1 MIHLKQNSI
10 SAITSF
16 LLVLLL
22 ASTVAIAAGSDEKEP
37 EQSPEAKKQETL
49 QKATEH
55 YNKGVG
61 HMTTAKE
68 KAEIAD
74 STFAFNYRAT
84 SDAKA
89 KREYEKAVGE
99 FKKAI
104 NLQPDMAEA
113 HNNLGYCY
121 RKLGSLDES
130 LKHYHRAL
138 RIDSTLEQAREYLG
152 ETYLAMDSLLLAS
165 AQYDWLVK
173 NKSVY
178 ADTLAESIKMYR
190 LKRIDEKMQGG
201 QGK

>member
-1 MIHLKQNSI
+1 MIKFRQNPI

-22 ASTVAIAAGSDEKEP
+22 ASTVAFAAGSDEKEP

-49 QKATEH
+49 QSAAEH
-55 YNKGVG
+55 YNTGVG

-68 KAEIAD
+68 KAAIAD

-89 KREYEKAVGE
+89 KREYKKAVGE

-138 RIDSTLEQAREYLG
+138 KIDSTFEQAREYLG
-152 ETYLAMDSLLLAS
+152 ETYLAMDSLLLATS
-165 AQYDWLVK
+165 QYDWLIE

-178 ADTLAESIKMYR
+178 ADTLAESIKLYR
-190 LKRIDEKMQGG
+190 LKHISEKMQGG
-201 QGK
+201 KEK